1 MCLIDV
7 YLARSSTIIVFL
19 LVLVFVIALY
29 YQMDMYENVDEKV
42 EISDQ
47 FLLTRNLSSKKQDIT
62 VLIIVN
68 DSESAEKE
76 YNIALNSVRCYCE
89 QKKYRLEI
97 AEDTDFRHFC
107 QQENSMFR
115 RHCIVAHLL
124 RESEYVFLLEPGMA
138 VVNPDMRL
146 EEFIDD
152 KYDMTMYDKFTSW
165 EIDTSSYVV
174 KNTVWSRD
182 FLMKLA
188 EFETK
193 IPSSS
198 NDNTALHILLQK
210 TFYPEFTEEA
220 GNCLKILENLEF
232 STGNQQIMYTFE
244 ACIRTVIGENHEFSN
259 MRIIKKGTGWARE
272 IWLTDSKWNQIRDFM
287 LNGLKNSLQTTF
299 AHGVLSDILLG
310 RQTWRSPFS
319 IPPIQGQCDYSK
331 WDYDQ
336 SLIVSKSE
344 IDEYLIEKY
353 EEVEKMRWQ
362 SLAAVGN
369 YMSKS

>member
-1 MCLIDV
+1 MET
-7 YLARSSTIIVFL
+7 YKIV
-19 LVLVFVIALY
+19 
-29 YQMDMYENVDEKV
+29 EEKA
-42 EISDQ
+42 ELPDQ
-47 FLLTRNLSSKKQDIT
+47 FSLSRSLQSKQLDIT

-68 DSESAEKE
+68 DSESAERE
-76 YNIALNSVRCYCE
+76 YDIALNSVRCYCE
-89 QKKYRLEI
+89 AKKYRLEI

-124 RESEYVFLLEPGMA
+124 RESDYVFLLEPGMA
-138 VVNPDMRL
+138 VVNNDIRL
-146 EEFIDD
+146 EEFIDE

-165 EIDTSSYVV
+165 EIDTNSYVV

-210 TFYPEFTEEA
+210 TFYPQFTEEA

-244 ACIRTVIGENHEFSN
+244 ACIRSVIGEIHEFDN
-259 MRIIKKGTGWARE
+259 LRIIKKVGRQLGPTWIPVFQGTAWTRE
-272 IWLTDSKWNQIRDFM
+272 IWLTDSKWSQNRDFM
-287 LNGLKNSLQTTF
+287 LNGLKNAHQTTF
-299 AHGVLSDILLG
+299 AHGVLSNILLG
-310 RQTWRSPFS
+310 RQTWRSPF
-319 IPPIQGQCDYSK
+319 INPPNQGECDFSK
-331 WDYDQ
+331 WEYDR
-336 SLIVSKSE
+336 SLITSKAE
-344 IDEYLIEKY
+344 IDEYLMEKY
-353 EEVEKMRWQ
+353 DEVEKMRWQ

-369 YMSKS
+369 YMSKD

>member
-1 MCLIDV
+1 MEI
-7 YLARSSTIIVFL
+7 
-19 LVLVFVIALY
+19 
-29 YQMDMYENVDEKV
+29 YESIEEKV
-42 EISDQ
+42 ELTDQ
-47 FLLTRNLSSKKQDIT
+47 FSLSRNVKSKKLDIT

-68 DSESAEKE
+68 DAESAEKE
-76 YNIALNSVRCYCE
+76 YDTSLNSIRCYCE
-89 QKKYRLEI
+89 NRKYRLEI
-97 AEDTDFRHFC
+97 VEDTDFRHFC
-107 QQENSMFR
+107 QQENSIFR

-138 VVNPDMRL
+138 VVNDDIRL

-152 KYDMTMYDKFTSW
+152 RYDMTMYDKFTSW

-210 TFYPEFTEEA
+210 TFYPQFTEDA
-220 GNCLKILENLEF
+220 GNCMKILENLEF
-232 STGNQQIMYTFE
+232 STGNQQIMLTFE
-244 ACIRTVIGENHEFSN
+244 ACIRSVIGENHEFKN
-259 MRIIKKGTGWARE
+259 NLRIIKKGTAWTRE
-272 IWLTDSKWNQIRDFM
+272 IWLTDSKWNQNRDFI
-287 LNGLKNSLQTTF
+287 LNGLKNSHQTTF

-310 RQTWRSPFS
+310 RQTWRSPFINTPS
-319 IPPIQGQCDYSK
+319 QEKCDFSK
-331 WDYDQ
+331 WEYDQ
-336 SLIVSKSE
+336 SLIVSKFE
-344 IDEYLIEKY
+344 IDEYLTEKF

-369 YMSKS
+369 YMSKV